1 MRFVMRLKLVGIGT
15 LLGLVGLLLFALV
28 PFAGANSTELFG
40 HINGEGQIYKIDT
53 SNGSGAA
60 LPMPTGNGPNASGM
74 ATSRGPVPAP
84 GDVVYAAVTH
94 FGLLADDVV
103 VIDTVTGV
111 ATPVV
116 TTSRAIGGRG
126 IAFGPDGV
134 TLYLIEGNAELST
147 IDTITGLVTKVGDVE
162 DSDRDYPSVSL
173 EFDPETDTFY
183 AFSQNTVVNVD
194 PSDGSATIVGS
205 LGDLGF
211 NPCTLA
217 RSPDGTWFTRQG
229 AALVTIDIA
238 TGTLDSF
245 IGGTGMTA
253 VCGTA
258 FAPERPLTIVVDI
271 DIKPGSDPNS
281 INCINENET
290 IAIAILTSD
299 SFDATTVDHTTVV
312 FEGANERDLYT

>member
-1 MRFVMRLKLVGIGT
+1 M
-15 LLGLVGLLLFALV
+15 
-28 PFAGANSTELFG
+28 
-40 HINGEGQIYKIDT
+40 
-53 SNGSGAA
+53 
-60 LPMPTGNGPNASGM
+60 
-74 ATSRGPVPAP
+74 
-84 GDVVYAAVTH
+84 
-94 FGLLADDVV
+94 
-103 VIDTVTGV
+103 
-111 ATPVV
+111 
-116 TTSRAIGGRG
+116 
-126 IAFGPDGV
+126 
-134 TLYLIEGNAELST
+134 
-147 IDTITGLVTKVGDVE
+147 
-162 DSDRDYPSVSL
+162 
-173 EFDPETDTFY
+173 
-183 AFSQNTVVNVD
+183 
-194 PSDGSATIVGS
+194 
-205 LGDLGF
+205 
-211 NPCTLA
+211 A

-245 IGGTGMTA
+245 IGSTGMTA